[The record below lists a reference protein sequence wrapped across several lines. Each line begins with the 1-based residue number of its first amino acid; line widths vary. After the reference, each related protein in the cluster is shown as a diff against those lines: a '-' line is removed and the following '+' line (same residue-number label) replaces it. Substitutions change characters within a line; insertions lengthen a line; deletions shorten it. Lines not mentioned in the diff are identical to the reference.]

1 MLSEGMANHAA
12 LRQYLLEI
20 SEDNSTWK
28 NSFRQMFYR
37 AMRDVLTSRQYDV
50 LMLYYVQ
57 GLRQNQIAARWGV
70 SPSAVSKHLKRARKR
85 LTVMLAYNLEFQ
97 TRKLHD

>member
-28 NSFRQMFYR
+28 NSFRQMFHR

-85 LTVMLAYNLEFQ
+85 LIVMLAYNLEFQ